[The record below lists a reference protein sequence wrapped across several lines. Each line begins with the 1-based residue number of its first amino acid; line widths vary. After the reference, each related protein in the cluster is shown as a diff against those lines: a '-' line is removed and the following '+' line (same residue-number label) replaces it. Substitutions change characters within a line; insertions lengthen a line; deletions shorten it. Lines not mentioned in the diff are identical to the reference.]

1 MERLDD
7 LALFLRVLD
16 QGSISAAA
24 RSLDLSPAVASQ
36 RLARLEKELGVR
48 LLHRT
53 TRRLHPTPE
62 GLALAEQG
70 RGLVEDLEALV
81 GSLRQSGQHISGTLT
96 VTTSATFGLLHLS
109 PLLQEFMALHPQVR
123 VNVDLT
129 DRMVDLVTAGFDLA
143 VRIGALHDSTLVARR
158 LAPNKR
164 VLVAS
169 PHYLAQR
176 GTPQVPADL
185 AHHDC
190 LVLTGAQGRQDRWT
204 MGDGQ
209 GGETTVQVQGRL
221 ESNFGEL
228 LRNAAVAGCGI
239 ALHSTWHVA
248 DDLKAG
254 RLQVLLTEYP
264 MSATG
269 IWAVMPQRRLVPPRV
284 RAFVDFLAERL
295 GNTPPWDA
303 GR

>member
-1 MERLDD
+1 
-7 LALFLRVLD
+7 
-16 QGSISAAA
+16 
-24 RSLDLSPAVASQ
+24 
-36 RLARLEKELGVR
+36 VR

-70 RGLVEDLEALV
+70 RSLVEDLDALV
-81 GSLRQSGQHISGTLT
+81 GSLRQSGEQVAGTLA
-96 VTTSATFGLLHLS
+96 VTTSATFGRLHLS
-109 PLLQEFMALHPQVR
+109 PLLLEFMELHPRVR
-123 VNVDLT
+123 VNVDLN
-129 DRMVDLVTAGFDLA
+129 DRVVDLVASGFDLA
-143 VRIGALHDSTLVARR
+143 VRIGALDDSTLVARL

-169 PHYLAQR
+169 PHYLARR
-176 GTPQVPADL
+176 GAPEVPADL
-185 AHHDC
+185 AQHDC
-190 LVLTGAQGRQDRWT
+190 LILTGAQGRQDRWT

-209 GGETTVQVQGRL
+209 GGEATVQVQGRL

-228 LRNAAVAGCGI
+228 LRDAAVAGCGI

-254 RLQVLLTEYP
+254 RLQVLLP
-264 MSATG
+264 DCPLSATG

-284 RAFVDFLAERL
+284 RAFVDFLADRL
-295 GNTPPWDA
+295 GNTPPWDV